1 MGYCKSNQI
10 HPFLVNFWSIFGQF
24 LFNYCSNSIQ
34 VNGNPT
40 GLKKSTQYFNY
51 FQGIGSFTG
60 GQIIEHKILTLS
72 GVFVYYGIGCTIW
85 STVVYIIYIL
95 FGRKREK
102 KLIDKNEAKRLIM
115 EGQKTEKN
123 EIQELSAVRVADP
136 PPSYIPDFDTGRYSV
151 THF

>member
-1 MGYCKSNQI
+1 M
-10 HPFLVNFWSIFGQF
+10 
-24 LFNYCSNSIQ
+24 FN
-34 VNGNPT
+34 
-40 GLKKSTQYFNY
+40 

-60 GQIIEHKILTLS
+60 GQIIEHKILNLS

-95 FGRKREK
+95 FGRKIEK
-102 KLIDKNEAKRLIM
+102 KLINENEAKRLIM
-115 EGQKTEKN
+115 EGQKTQSENEKI

-136 PPSYIPDFDTGRYSV
+136 PPSYISNFDTGRYSV